1 MTKNV
6 AMEVLQA
13 VGNPEEFERLA
24 KEHGVDLK
32 KAAATQEDRNK
43 AARHTYEQ
51 MLTDKKNKAY
61 RRYSLYSGN
70 KPINFSF
77 NQWKPEMQDDS
88 EKAKQ
93 VAKQCHKLAQSILDE
108 NQNVVLSGKPG
119 VGKTSLALAMLNYV
133 AHRNKT
139 VMVVSTMELLRLL
152 RDRYEQ
158 PELRQRIADTMRGM
172 KEADVLLLD
181 DFGTEGGM
189 KENIKPVHKDMQ
201 DEMYSVSNARF
212 DEEENA
218 PVGSIIIT
226 TNNTLDELHMMYN
239 DKLISRLIPKDK
251 EKIVVFDKLDD
262 VRGKKQ

>member
-1 MTKNV
+1 MTKNI

-13 VGNPEEFERLA
+13 VGNPEKFERLA
-24 KEHGVDLK
+24 EEHGVDLK

-43 AARHTYEQ
+43 AAQRKYEQ
-51 MLTDKKNKAY
+51 MLTNKKNKAY

-70 KPINFSF
+70 KSINFSF
-77 NQWKPEMQDDS
+77 NQWKPEMQSDN
-88 EKAKQ
+88 EKAKL
-93 VAKQCHKLAQSILDE
+93 VAKKCHQLARSILDK

-152 RDRYEQ
+152 RDRYER
-158 PELRQRIADTMRGM
+158 PELRQRIEDTMRGM

-189 KENIKPVHKDMQ
+189 KESIKPVHKDMQ

-226 TNNTLDELHMMYN
+226 TNNTLDELHTMYN
-239 DKLISRLIPKDK
+239 DKLLSRLIPKDK
-251 EKIVVFDKLDD
+251 NQIVVFDKLDD
-262 VRGKKQ
+262 VRGKK

>member
-1 MTKNV
+1 
-6 AMEVLQA
+6 
-13 VGNPEEFERLA
+13 
-24 KEHGVDLK
+24 
-32 KAAATQEDRNK
+32 
-43 AARHTYEQ
+43 
-51 MLTDKKNKAY
+51 
-61 RRYSLYSGN
+61 
-70 KPINFSF
+70 
-77 NQWKPEMQDDS
+77 
-88 EKAKQ
+88 
-93 VAKQCHKLAQSILDE
+93 
-108 NQNVVLSGKPG
+108 
-119 VGKTSLALAMLNYV
+119 MLNYV